1 MLKKTFQEWYQ
12 DIGFFI
18 LGGCLY
24 ALSVSVF
31 TLPSNIAPGGATG
44 IATVLN
50 HLFHL
55 PVGLT
60 MLALNLPL
68 FLLSVIFL
76 GRKFLARTIVAT
88 ALSSLLIDFLGL
100 WIPVYQGNRLLAS
113 LYGGVFLGLGLTL
126 IFLRGGTTGGTDIAA
141 KLLIRVF
148 KTASIGQLIMA
159 IDFVIIAFSALIY
172 QDIDSML
179 YALIV
184 LFTATAI
191 MDRLLYNAG
200 MGKLIYII
208 SDRSHQISDEILKNL
223 QRGVT
228 VLYGKGGYSGKDR
241 QILLCTVRRNEVWRV
256 KQLVKNLD
264 PTAFMVVGDAGQV
277 LGEGFSR
284 LSE

>member
-1 MLKKTFQEWYQ
+1 
-12 DIGFFI
+12 
-18 LGGCLY
+18 
-24 ALSVSVF
+24 
-31 TLPSNIAPGGATG
+31 
-44 IATVLN
+44 
-50 HLFHL
+50 
-55 PVGLT
+55 
-60 MLALNLPL
+60 
-68 FLLSVIFL
+68 
-76 GRKFLARTIVAT
+76 
-88 ALSSLLIDFLGL
+88 
-100 WIPVYQGNRLLAS
+100 
-113 LYGGVFLGLGLTL
+113 
-126 IFLRGGTTGGTDIAA
+126 
-141 KLLIRVF
+141 
-148 KTASIGQLIMA
+148 
-159 IDFVIIAFSALIY
+159 
-172 QDIDSML
+172 
-179 YALIV
+179 

-208 SDRSHQISDEILKNL
+208 SDRSHQIADEILKNL